1 MEQISNE
8 ITDGVFISRPV
19 FCACFKAL
27 RCIQRSRLVRVFMK
41 IFIMMKFEFHNLD
54 KYLGV
59 EAGTPKWHAC
69 FWVLS
74 IGYAEIFRSD
84 RFDSAGVARRA
95 LPLAHCLR
103 AVICSLINLL
113 RGTNSVSCID
123 IVMSFGSSRRLKA
136 S

>member
-1 MEQISNE
+1 MEQVGDE

-19 FCACFKAL
+19 FCACLKTL
-27 RCIQRSRLVRVFMK
+27 RCVQSSRVIRVFMN
-41 IFIMMKFEFHNLD
+41 IFVGIKFEFHSFEQ
-54 KYLGV
+54 YLGV
-59 EAGTPKWHAC
+59 EGGTPKKAC
-69 FWVLS
+69 LLVC
-74 IGYAEIFRSD
+74 IGYAAIFLSN